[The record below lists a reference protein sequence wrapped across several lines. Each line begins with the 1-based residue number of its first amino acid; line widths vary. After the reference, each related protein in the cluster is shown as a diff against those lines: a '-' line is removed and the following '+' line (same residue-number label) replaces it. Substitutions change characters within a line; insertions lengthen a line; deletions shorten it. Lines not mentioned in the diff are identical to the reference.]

1 MLLVIGVFCS
11 IIMSTMVILFYISLF
26 GLILLFSWKMFE
38 FRTGSI
44 LVSKKF
50 LRNSDSFIEKTATNI
65 LNYYNSFT
73 YHFPK
78 ISLILIKSLINKI
91 LFYLFRFKNFIK
103 NKILKV
109 LKIDEEA
116 IMSRNKGSVSFFLR
130 NISEDKK

>member
-1 MLLVIGVFCS
+1 MLLVIGAFYS
-11 IIMSTMVILFYISLF
+11 IIINTMVILFYISLF
-26 GLILLFSWKMFE
+26 GLISLFSWKLYE
-38 FRTGSI
+38 FRTGNV

-50 LRNSDSFIEKTATNI
+50 LKNSDSFIEKTGTNI

-91 LFYLFRFKNFIK
+91 LFYLFKFKNFIK